1 MKERA
6 SFGEEKM
13 ISCSEHLNQLV
24 CDKKA
29 LQYHNERENVSSWQ
43 PPNVTNNQVVQKDEC
58 SGEDTVERKKP

>member
-6 SFGEEKM
+6 SFGEDKM

-24 CDKKA
+24 CAKKA
-29 LQYHNERENVSSWQ
+29 LQYHKEREHVSSWQ
-43 PPNVTNNQVVQKDEC
+43 PPNVTNNQVVQKDEY